1 MLEASQWDP
10 RLLELFQQVEAD
22 LRELLAVPDEYAVFF
37 LHGGAS
43 NQFAMIPMNLL
54 RGRDRADYLHT
65 GLWSGK
71 AAEEARRYA
80 TVNVAGSGTGS
91 GEGWRQGSKTYKRTL
106 ANLSHWPPQK
116 IETFRRL
123 LQDQP
128 LVSPHDLFCTRQ
140 TLPHGHVEA
149 VLMAMRQLGL
159 DSLLAA
165 KRCRQRDL
173 VMAMVASRLLHPCS
187 KLATTRE
194 WHTTTLAQELSVAD
208 ATEDDLYQAMDW
220 LLERQPRIEKK
231 LAARHLSEDC
241 LVLYDVSSSYYEGR
255 TCPLAQYG
263 HDRDGKK
270 GLPIIVYGVMTDG
283 EGRPIAV
290 EVYPGNTGDPT
301 TVADQVE
308 KLRDRFQLSRV
319 VLVGDRGMLTQP
331 QIDKM
336 KTHSGLGWI
345 TALTSVAI
353 RGLLEAGALQLS
365 LLDET
370 NLAEITSPDYPGER
384 LMVCHNPLLEEE
396 RGRKRR
402 ELLEA
407 TETALGKVSQQVA
420 RRKKKPLK
428 EAEIALK
435 VGKVLGHYKMGKHFL
450 YTIGEGKLQWS
461 RREQMIEQEA
471 KLDGIYV
478 IRTSES
484 AERLSAADTVRS
496 YKSLAQVERAF
507 RTLKGVDLLIRP
519 IRHRTEDRVPAHIF
533 LCLLAYYVE
542 WHLRRAWAPLLFED
556 EQLAELRRQR
566 DPILPATGSPS
577 AQQKKLTR
585 QTADG
590 FPVHSFA
597 TLMAELAGRARVTYG
612 LKSDGSAPSFQQV
625 PEPTPLQA
633 KAYALLALLPVAG
646 N

>member
-1 MLEASQWDP
+1 MYIEIVPNRNSPPAIL
-10 RLLELFQQVEAD
+10 
-22 LRELLAVPDEYAVFF
+22 LREG
-37 LHGGAS
+37 H
-43 NQFAMIPMNLL
+43 
-54 RGRDRADYLHT
+54 
-65 GLWSGK
+65 
-71 AAEEARRYA
+71 
-80 TVNVAGSGTGS
+80 
-91 GEGWRQGSKTYKRTL
+91 RQGSKTLKRTL

-123 LQDQP
+123 LRDEP
-128 LVSPHDLFCTRQ
+128 LVSPQDFFCTLS
-140 TLPHGHVEA
+140 TLPHGHVQA
-149 VLMAMRQLGL
+149 VLTCIRHLGL
-159 DSLLAA
+159 DSIIAA
-165 KRCRQRDL
+165 KRCRERDL
-173 VMAMVASRLLHPCS
+173 VIAMIAERLLHPCS
-187 KLATTRE
+187 KLATARH

-208 ATEDDLYQAMDW
+208 ATEEDLYRAMDW

-241 LVLYDVSSSYYEGR
+241 LVLYDVSSSYYEGH
-255 TCPLAQYG
+255 TCPLARYG

-308 KLRDRFQLSRV
+308 KLHTRFELSRV

-331 QIDKM
+331 QLDKI
-336 KTHSGLGWI
+336 KLHPGLGWI
-345 TALTSVAI
+345 TALTTVAI
-353 RGLLEAGALQLS
+353 RELLQSGALQLS
-365 LLDET
+365 LLDQT
-370 NLAEITSPDYPGER
+370 NLAEIRSPDYPGER
-384 LMVCHNPLLEEE
+384 LIVCHNPLLEEE
-396 RGRKRR
+396 RGRKRG
-402 ELLEA
+402 ELLQA
-407 TETALGKVSQQVA
+407 TEKELSKVSKQVE
-420 RRKKKPLK
+420 RRTKKPLK

-435 VGKVLGHYKMGKHFL
+435 VGKALGRYKMGKHFQ
-450 YTIGEGKLQWS
+450 YSIGEGKFQWS
-461 RREQMIEQEA
+461 RRQEAIAQEA

-484 AERLSAADTVRS
+484 EARLSAADTVRS

-556 EQLAELRRQR
+556 EQLPEQRRRR
-566 DPILPATGSPS
+566 DPILPATCSPS
-577 AQQKKLTR
+577 AQEKKLTR
-585 QTADG
+585 QTVDG

-597 TLMAELAGRARVTYG
+597 TLMAELASRARVTYG
-612 LKSDGSAPSFQQV
+612 LKSGDATPSFQQV
-625 PEPTPLQA
+625 PEPSPLQA
-633 KAYALLALLPVAG
+633 QAYALLACSQ
-646 N
+646 

>member
-1 MLEASQWDP
+1 MYIETVPNRNSP
-10 RLLELFQQVEAD
+10 P
-22 LRELLAVPDEYAVFF
+22 AV
-37 LHGGAS
+37 
-43 NQFAMIPMNLL
+43 LL
-54 RGRDRADYLHT
+54 R
-65 GLWSGK
+65 
-71 AAEEARRYA
+71 
-80 TVNVAGSGTGS
+80 
-91 GEGWRQGSKTYKRTL
+91 EGWREGSKTLKRTL
-106 ANLSHWPPQK
+106 ANLSHWPQQK

-123 LQDQP
+123 LQDEP
-128 LVSPHDLFCTRQ
+128 LVSPQDLFSTHK

-149 VLMAMRQLGL
+149 ILTAMRKLGM

-173 VMAMVASRLLHPCS
+173 GMAMIAARLLHPCS

-194 WHTTTLAQELSVAD
+194 WHTTTLAEELAVAD

-241 LVLYDVSSSYYEGR
+241 LVLYDVSSSYYEGH

-263 HDRDGKK
+263 HDKDGKK

-290 EVYPGNTGDPT
+290 EVYPGNTGDST

-336 KTHSGLGWI
+336 KMHPGLGWI

-353 RGLLEAGALQLS
+353 RGLLQSGALQLS
-365 LLDET
+365 FLDET
-370 NLAEITSPDYPGER
+370 NLAEITSPDYLGER

-396 RGRKRR
+396 RGRKRQ

-407 TETALGKVSQQVA
+407 TEKALTKVGKQVE

-435 VGKVLGHYKMGKHFL
+435 VGKVLGRYKMGKHFL
-450 YTIGEGKLQWS
+450 YTIGEGKFQWS
-461 RREQMIEQEA
+461 RRQQTIEQEA
-471 KLDGIYV
+471 KLDGIYI
-478 IRTSES
+478 IRTSELV
-484 AERLSAADTVRS
+484 ERLSAADTVRS

-556 EQLAELRRQR
+556 EQLAQERQRR

-577 AQQKKLTR
+577 AQEKKLTR

-597 TLMAELAGRARVTYG
+597 TLMAELASRARVTYG
-612 LKSDGSAPSFQQV
+612 LKSEESTPSFQQV

-633 KAYALLALLPVAG
+633 KAYALLALLPVVG

>member
-1 MLEASQWDP
+1 MYIETVPNRNSP
-10 RLLELFQQVEAD
+10 P
-22 LRELLAVPDEYAVFF
+22 AV
-37 LHGGAS
+37 
-43 NQFAMIPMNLL
+43 LL
-54 RGRDRADYLHT
+54 R
-65 GLWSGK
+65 
-71 AAEEARRYA
+71 
-80 TVNVAGSGTGS
+80 
-91 GEGWRQGSKTYKRTL
+91 EGWREGSKTLKRTL
-106 ANLSHWPPQK
+106 ANLSHWPQQK

-123 LQDQP
+123 LQDEP
-128 LVSPHDLFCTRQ
+128 LVSPQDLFSTHK

-149 VLMAMRQLGL
+149 ILTAMRKLGM
-159 DSLLAA
+159 DTLLAA
-165 KRCRQRDL
+165 KRCPQRDL
-173 VMAMVASRLLHPCS
+173 VMAMIAARLLHPCS

-194 WHTTTLAQELSVAD
+194 WHTTTLAEELAVAD

-241 LVLYDVSSSYYEGR
+241 LVLYDVSSSYYEGH

-263 HDRDGKK
+263 HDKDGKK

-290 EVYPGNTGDPT
+290 EVYPGNTGDST

-336 KTHSGLGWI
+336 KMHPGLGWI

-353 RGLLEAGALQLS
+353 RGLLQSGALQLS
-365 LLDET
+365 FLDET
-370 NLAEITSPDYPGER
+370 NLAEITSPDYLGER

-396 RGRKRR
+396 RGRKRQ

-407 TETALGKVSQQVA
+407 TEKALTKVGKQVE

-435 VGKVLGHYKMGKHFL
+435 VGKVLGRYKMGKHFL
-450 YTIGEGKLQWS
+450 YTIGEGKFQWS
-461 RREQMIEQEA
+461 RRQQTIEQEA
-471 KLDGIYV
+471 KLDGIYI
-478 IRTSES
+478 IRTSELV
-484 AERLSAADTVRS
+484 ERLSAADTVRS

-542 WHLRRAWAPLLFED
+542 WHLRRVWAPLLFED
-556 EQLAELRRQR
+556 EQLAQERRRR

-577 AQQKKLTR
+577 AQEKKLTR

-597 TLMAELAGRARVTYG
+597 TLMAELASRARVTYG
-612 LKSDGSAPSFQQV
+612 LKSEESTPSFQQV

-633 KAYALLALLPVAG
+633 KAYALLALLPVVG